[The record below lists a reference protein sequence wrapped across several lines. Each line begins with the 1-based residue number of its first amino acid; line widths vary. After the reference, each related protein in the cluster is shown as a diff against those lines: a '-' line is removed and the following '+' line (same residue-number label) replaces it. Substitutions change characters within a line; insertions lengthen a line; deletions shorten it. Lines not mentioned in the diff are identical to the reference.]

1 MSKRTV
7 SQFKDIG
14 ILIGRDS
21 NKKDFAPQ
29 KDKSL
34 AKEAEDSDWQQEH
47 AASEKRI
54 ISSYNLT
61 SKEKSQ
67 VLEYIEIYKREL
79 FEELWQVN
87 RYITN
92 NNLWDSFS
100 EIRSLNDHGD
110 HKRIPGILPRFY
122 GIVCKVLNVSGSNG
136 APLDKSEKY

>member
-21 NKKDFAPQ
+21 NKKVFTPQ
-29 KDKSL
+29 KDKSR
-34 AKEAEDSDWQQEH
+34 AKEVESSDQQKENT
-47 AASEKRI
+47 ASEKRI

-67 VLEYIEIYKREL
+67 VLEYIEIYKRES
-79 FEELWQVN
+79 FEEHWQVN

-122 GIVCKVLNVSGSNG
+122 GIVCNVLNIGGSNG
-136 APLDKSEKY
+136 ASLDKSEKY